1 MLKYIVAN
9 EVKFMKLAL
18 FGVPGN
24 MGSEVFK
31 TVVKEDY
38 IEEISLL
45 VFNKKGLGSLLN
57 FAKKHNKKVRVV
69 YGSVADIEKVREAIK
84 GVDYVVNMAAVIP
97 PESDKYPLRAIEAN
111 EIGPKVIVQAIEELG
126 DKQPKFIHT
135 STIGIYGDRNH
146 NHPFAEVGDPLLLSP
161 FDLYAVTKMRGEFTV
176 LESNVKT
183 WAIIRQAAM
192 LYDKLLMKN
201 VSDGLLFHTCFN
213 TPLEWSTAKDSAVLV
228 RNIFRRD
235 LKGELNET
243 NFWKHCFNIGGG
255 VESRVTGYDTFK
267 MGFGIIGC
275 KVEQFFDTNYNSMR
289 NFHGEWYSDGYKLN
303 DLFNYQEDTIQGFW
317 DNVLDTHKYFKL
329 AGILPKKFLKAVV
342 IKRLLNNPN
351 SPYHWYKHKDEA
363 RMLAYF
369 DGSEK
374 YRNIDKDWEN
384 FNLLSNG
391 VYPNGET
398 FDFKKYRETV
408 TRLDHYFDIDKPLTE
423 VTIEDLRNY
432 AEARG
437 GKLITEDY
445 KTGEVYRQLEWET
458 ADKERFT
465 ARPYSLLFCG
475 HWMNISYKEYAWDF
489 DRIAKVDKLAAQIWY
504 DSHSKD
510 EDRFYYYDE
519 NFNAHYKNL

>member
-1 MLKYIVAN
+1 
-9 EVKFMKLAL
+9 
-18 FGVPGN
+18 
-24 MGSEVFK
+24 
-31 TVVKEDY
+31 
-38 IEEISLL
+38 
-45 VFNKKGLGSLLN
+45 
-57 FAKKHNKKVRVV
+57 
-69 YGSVADIEKVREAIK
+69 
-84 GVDYVVNMAAVIP
+84 
-97 PESDKYPLRAIEAN
+97 
-111 EIGPKVIVQAIEELG
+111 
-126 DKQPKFIHT
+126 
-135 STIGIYGDRNH
+135 
-146 NHPFAEVGDPLLLSP
+146 
-161 FDLYAVTKMRGEFTV
+161 
-176 LESNVKT
+176 
-183 WAIIRQAAM
+183 
-192 LYDKLLMKN
+192 
-201 VSDGLLFHTCFN
+201 
-213 TPLEWSTAKDSAVLV
+213 
-228 RNIFRRD
+228 
-235 LKGELNET
+235 
-243 NFWKHCFNIGGG
+243 
-255 VESRVTGYDTFK
+255 
-267 MGFGIIGC
+267 
-275 KVEQFFDTNYNSMR
+275 
-289 NFHGEWYSDGYKLN
+289 
-303 DLFNYQEDTIQGFW
+303 
-317 DNVLDTHKYFKL
+317 
-329 AGILPKKFLKAVV
+329 
-342 IKRLLNNPN
+342 
-351 SPYHWYKHKDEA
+351 
-363 RMLAYF
+363 MLAYF

-374 YRNIDKDWEN
+374 YRNIDKDWKN